1 MLLNNLSYGE
11 SHTVAS
17 NYINVNVKN
26 LIHHSFNVTLHF
38 FHLATSRHKVAK
50 VHLDKAPA
58 LFSPEYKPE
67 TGFAV
72 ETITIVLL
80 MLLAVVVSDSIVRV
94 LPLPVPLP
102 LVQIG
107 LGAAIAS
114 VAKVRVE
121 LDPDIFFLLFL
132 PPLLFLDGWRI
143 PKEGLFRDKGI
154 ILEMALGLVIFT
166 VLGVGFLVHWMIP
179 SVPLPVAFALAAI
192 VSPTDPIAV
201 SAIAARVPIPSRM
214 MHILEGESLLNDAS
228 GLVCMRFAVAAMLT
242 GTFSFSAA
250 FFTFL
255 WLAFAGIA
263 IGIGVTI
270 GVTRGKAF
278 LTRRLGEESGS
289 QILISL
295 LIPFGAYLL
304 AEHVHASGI
313 LAAVAAGI
321 TMSYAESSSQSLA
334 VTRVRRTAVWDTAQF
349 AANGAIFVLLGEQ
362 LPSIF
367 WGAVKNVHANGY
379 SYWWLP
385 VYVGVIFAALVGLRF
400 LWVWASWRYALSRR
414 SDGQQTVVRPSWQL
428 VATMSFAG
436 VRGAITLAGI
446 LTLPLFLNDGSLFPA
461 RDLVIF
467 LAAGVII
474 LSLVAASICLP
485 KLLKNID
492 LPAEDSHQKEE
503 DYARIAAAEAAIM
516 AIEKAQHDLAAGR
529 ADADIFTDVATRIME
544 LYRKRI
550 DGRMHLGEERELT
563 ALSEEIEKRLR
574 ITALKAERQEI
585 YRLVR
590 ARRLESTIASKMV
603 RDIDMMEAR
612 YG

>member
-1 MLLNNLSYGE
+1 MEAITVSLLLLVAV
-11 SHTVAS
+11 VAS
-17 NYINVNVKN
+17 SV
-26 LIHHSFNVTLHF
+26 
-38 FHLATSRHKVAK
+38 
-50 VHLDKAPA
+50 
-58 LFSPEYKPE
+58 
-67 TGFAV
+67 
-72 ETITIVLL
+72 
-80 MLLAVVVSDSIVRV
+80 IVRMSR
-94 LPLPVPLP
+94 LPLPLP
-102 LVQIG
+102 LVQIA
-107 LGAAIAS
+107 LGAVIAS
-114 VAKVRVE
+114 MLGFRIK
-121 LDPDIFFLLFL
+121 LDPDTFFLLFL

-166 VLGVGFLVHWMIP
+166 VLGLGYLLYWMIP

-201 SAIAARVPIPSRM
+201 SGIAARVPIPSRM

-242 GTFSFSAA
+242 GAFSLTDA

-255 WLAFAGIA
+255 WLAIAGIA
-263 IGIGVTI
+263 IGVGVTL

-278 LTRRLGEESGS
+278 LARNLGEESGS

-321 TMSYAESSSQSLA
+321 TMSYAERTGQALA
-334 VTRVRRTAVWDTAQF
+334 VTRVRRTAVWDTVQF

-362 LPSIF
+362 LPGIF
-367 WGAVKNVHANGY
+367 SGAVENVTTGNA
-379 SYWWLP
+379 SPWWLI
-385 VYVGVIFAALVGLRF
+385 VYVVVINAALGALRF
-400 LWVWASWRYALSRR
+400 AWVWASWSIALARADAR
-414 SDGQQTVVRPSWQL
+414 QKTVVRPSWQL
-428 VATMSFAG
+428 VATMSVAG

-446 LTLPLFLNDGSLFPA
+446 LTLPLFLADGNLFPA

-474 LSLVAASICLP
+474 LSLVVASVALP
-485 KLLKNID
+485 RLLRNIE
-492 LPAEDSHQKEE
+492 LPVEASYRKEE

-516 AIEKAQHDLAAGR
+516 ALEKAQHDLAAGR
-529 ADADIFTDVATRIME
+529 PDADLYADVASQIME

-550 DGRMHLGEERELT
+550 DGRMRLGEEREQT
-563 ALSEEIEKRLR
+563 AQSEEIERLLFV
-574 ITALKAERQEI
+574 TALKAERQEI

-590 ARRLESTIASKMV
+590 AKRLESSLATKMV
-603 RDIDMMEAR
+603 RDIDLLEAR
-612 YG
+612 FA